1 MEVWDTHQLVRPGLV
16 GKLIDGCSNISLCG
30 FGRWGYQIDG
40 CPRFARTMEGLGVIG
55 TLIAAAVRCRFALSE
70 ERLAV
75 LQ

>member
-1 MEVWDTHQLVRPGLV
+1 MDVPTSRSADSV
-16 GKLIDGCSNISLCG
+16 GGDVKSMGV
-30 FGRWGYQIDG
+30 
-40 CPRFARTMEGLGVIG
+40 PRFACTMEGLGVIG